1 MVVSSTFVLLLQP
14 TMSIDSIIH
23 SERRNG
29 RSIVTIAILL
39 ITALNVLLNTDTV
52 ALSLPNWYTVNN
64 LVVDRPH
71 PRGMFTSIGITTPPI
86 LKSCMCSDSAAT
98 WDIGPIRQATM
109 TPEESV
115 HYKLNTVAGEEEWST
130 ILPHGRGVVYEDREG
145 EETPYRLAMFH
156 QLECLA
162 AVREEMMAR
171 QAGKPVSERARF
183 CLNYLRQSIQCHSDA
198 HLEMVRSEYGGRA
211 VLPYTTRTNC
221 LDWEAIWGR
230 AESHFH
236 SRRNNSVTS

>member
-29 RSIVTIAILL
+29 RSIVTITILL

-71 PRGMFTSIGITTPPI
+71 PR
-86 LKSCMCSDSAAT
+86 DSAAT
-98 WDIGPIRQATM
+98 WDVGPIRQATM